1 MAQRIKTINQS
12 MESAMVGPDPTEGNA
27 DGGNVVRH
35 KIARQRLAAIVV
47 ALIAA
52 AGFASPARAAP
63 GDDGEGGSKSLTQ
76 QLDAASRGY
85 LDAKDQLAA
94 SKKRQADLAV
104 RLAQIDAQMAPRQAA
119 VDQVVRES
127 YQAGRLGPLSALLTA
142 TSAAGFLDRAEMLQ
156 TVAARQQE
164 AVRDLTTARAT
175 QSQAKA
181 AIDATVRDQQKQ
193 VAVMAGRKAQAEA
206 ALRTANAGQDDPQP
220 GDGGGSARATS
231 VKRLADGSLPP
242 EGCTVNDPTTDGCIT
257 PRMLHAL
264 QQAKAAG
271 FTHYVACFRHQDSGE
286 HPKGRACDFAADK
299 GGFGGVATGASKD
312 YGNRLA
318 AYFLNNSDEL
328 GVLYVIWFKR
338 IWLPSSGWKAYTKGS
353 GDPSSEHENHVHL
366 SVR

>member
-1 MAQRIKTINQS
+1 M
-12 MESAMVGPDPTEGNA
+12 PTEGHLVRRK
-27 DGGNVVRH
+27 VVR
-35 KIARQRLAAIVV
+35 RLAAIVV
-47 ALIAA
+47 ALVTATLF
-52 AGFASPARAAP
+52 AGPAHAAP

-85 LDAKDQLAA
+85 LDAKDKLAVA
-94 SKKRQADLAV
+94 VKRQADLAAA
-104 RLAQIDAQMAPRQAA
+104 LQQIDAAMAPKQAAFDEVVRQA
-119 VDQVVRES
+119 
-127 YQAGRLGPLSALLTA
+127 YQAGRLGPLSALL
-142 TSAAGFLDRAEMLQ
+142 SADSPAGFLDRAEVLQ
-156 TVAARQQE
+156 TVAARQQD
-164 AVRDLTTARAT
+164 AVNDLKTARAR

-181 AIDATVRDQQKQ
+181 AIDVTVRDQRKQ
-193 VAVMAGRKAQAEA
+193 VAVMTTRKAQAEA
-206 ALRTANAGQDDPQP
+206 ALKAADAGQNDPQP
-220 GDGGGSARATS
+220 TDGGGSAHATP

-242 EGCTVNDPTTDGCIT
+242 EGCTVDDPTTSGCIT

-264 QQAKAAG
+264 QQAKAVG

-312 YGNRLA
+312 YGTRLA
-318 AYFLNNSDEL
+318 NYFINNSDEL
-328 GVLYVIWFKR
+328 GVLYVIWFRR